1 MFSFFFALF
10 LRHAPSSA
18 TTSNLELLPNEIL
31 FDILSYLSVS
41 DLAYGWLDLNSRF
54 YAIVHS
60 CPIRQIYN
68 EPKWQGRLLRW
79 FPWSYPTDAELL
91 QYFASQVVSLEIHQ
105 HLTLSGVNKI
115 NILQYPNLRRLTIR
129 RTTTSQVNAIQANN
143 FPYLEYLTLSQTE
156 NISFNILCQFK
167 LLRSCDLGSIQIDD
181 QDICSS
187 SSIRSLILQKC
198 DPSKLLH
205 LLHHLPQLILFKVNF
220 IWTETSVQQFDFTVD
235 FVHQNL
241 RSLYVSMFNFQF
253 TKGPIDTDRCAV
265 ISTLLATLSPDQR
278 IRCHLSL
285 FGMSNFNF
293 EQFHRALRKLNS
305 CRLSCFLTY
314 CLPWHSLP
322 DFDHIRQLSLFNQ
335 LRPGPCNS
343 DDFHTYHLTWTS
355 VH

>member
-1 MFSFFFALF
+1 MFSFFFAFF

-18 TTSNLELLPNEIL
+18 TISNLELLPNEIL

-41 DLAYGWLDLNSRF
+41 DLAYGWLDLNICF
-54 YAIVHS
+54 DAIVHS
-60 CPIRQIYN
+60 CPIRHVYN
-68 EPKWQGRLLRW
+68 EPKWLWRLLRW
-79 FPWSYPTDAELL
+79 FAWSYPTDVELL
-91 QYFASQVVSLEIHQ
+91 QYFASQVVFLEIHQ
-105 HLTLSGVNKI
+105 HFTLSDVSTI

-143 FPYLEYLTLSQTE
+143 FPYLEYLTLSATE

-167 LLRSCDLGSIQIDD
+167 FLRSCALGSIQIDD

-241 RSLYVSMFNFQF
+241 RSLYVSMFNDDFS
-253 TKGPIDTDRCAV
+253 GEAIDTDRCAV
-265 ISTLLATLSPDQR
+265 VTTLFASLSLDQR
-278 IRCHLSL
+278 IRCHLQL

-293 EQFHRALRKLNS
+293 EQLQRALRRLNS
-305 CRLSCFLTY
+305 CRLSCFLIY
-314 CLPWHSLP
+314 HLRWHSLP
-322 DFDHIRQLSLFNQ
+322 DIDHIRQLSLFNKI
-335 LRPGPCNS
+335 RPSPCNANNL
-343 DDFHTYHLTWTS
+343 HTYRLTWTN